1 MPLTSS
7 KSVPQRSI
15 GGRHSG
21 TPMRHSVLAA
31 AIEAHPFGVRKAAV
45 TTALIALVC
54 HAHGGLT
61 CNLRVVA
68 VAVDLAAIATA
79 ANDDPRP
86 AAGAHKLAACR
97 GHRQSPSMSKRYR
110 RGPWAVPYWTGARGP
125 RVCGARHRNELGGLS
140 RCRACFFGGKSSS
153 TAFQLQRHLFL
164 KRAAAGASAPALR
177 ALSDAPGTAL
187 ALRASHYQTAQQSR
201 TPPFSVGFSQP
212 FTRRPSIP

>member
-1 MPLTSS
+1 LPLTSS

-68 VAVDLAAIATA
+68 VAVDLAYAQVKNDFLVLAGCVKADIPTNTAEDLHDDSKTNDHPATPV
-79 ANDDPRP
+79 D
-86 AAGAHKLAACR
+86 R
-97 GHRQSPSMSKRYR
+97 GR
-110 RGPWAVPYWTGARGP
+110 
-125 RVCGARHRNELGGLS
+125 
-140 RCRACFFGGKSSS
+140 
-153 TAFQLQRHLFL
+153 
-164 KRAAAGASAPALR
+164 
-177 ALSDAPGTAL
+177 
-187 ALRASHYQTAQQSR
+187 
-201 TPPFSVGFSQP
+201 
-212 FTRRPSIP
+212 